1 MGNDAKDAVAVAAA
15 LAFLLFSDQV
25 APTGVVWLSGR
36 QVVFR
41 VPSSDTSFNPS
52 HVLLSG

>member
-1 MGNDAKDAVAVAAA
+1 MENDAKDAVAVAAA
-15 LAFLLFSDQV
+15 LAFLLLNHQV

-41 VPSSDTSFNPS
+41 VPSSDTSFLTS